1 MTIRMMQSWIALA
14 GAGVLLAAC
23 AYDPHPNP
31 NPVAL
36 GSAAG
41 GANHCAQHGGC
52 GNSYPAHQQYYDEHA
67 HRYYYYDGAA
77 GRYDWEDGAPR
88 N

>member
-23 AYDPHPNP
+23 AYDPHPNS
-31 NPVAL
+31 VAL

-41 GANHCAQHGGC
+41 GANHCADHGGC
-52 GNSYPAHQQYYDEHA
+52 GSSYPAHQQYYDEHA

-77 GRYDWEDGAPR
+77 GRYYWEDGAPR

>member
-23 AYDPHPNP
+23 AYDPHPNS
-31 NPVAL
+31 VAL

-41 GANHCAQHGGC
+41 GANRCAQHGGC